1 MELSDDK
8 KMEEA
13 LRIYAEQNNPIYH
26 IPIDMGINEFKRRV
40 ATLPKKLRVQLTK
53 AYKKRAW
60 IEFESMSKGRGT
72 FPSFVSRVQKKI
84 PIIGESIEHVIGVRH
99 GKRK

>member
-1 MELSDDK
+1 MGPRTKAMENAIEAAMELQK
-8 KMEEA
+8 
-13 LRIYAEQNNPIYH
+13 PIYH
-26 IPIDMGINEFKRRV
+26 TPINLGINEFKRRV